1 MSPENV
7 SDGDSIQC
15 SGSNVRVTISIR
27 GFMFN
32 REHKQVWDIFCRK
45 RTIVASG
52 VLLLDTTD
60 GLSVKTGKT
69 GRKENHS
76 SPKQ

>member
-45 RTIVASG
+45 RTIVASAVP
-52 VLLLDTTD
+52 VLNATD
-60 GLSVKTGKT
+60 GLSVKTRNT
-69 GRKENHS
+69 GREK
-76 SPKQ
+76 